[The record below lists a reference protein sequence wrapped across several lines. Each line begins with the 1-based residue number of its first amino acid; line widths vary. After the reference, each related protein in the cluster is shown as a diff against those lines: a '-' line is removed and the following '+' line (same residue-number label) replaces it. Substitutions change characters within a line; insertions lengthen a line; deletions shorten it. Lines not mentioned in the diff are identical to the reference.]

1 MSDKALSLKFLQLIF
16 GALNLLSNIAL
27 IILIINLMTVTERT
41 REHEN
46 PYSYGS
52 SEWKH
57 SMSYRLRVVT
67 ALIATTVALTSIQGL
82 LGWISLCTNKTSY
95 LYVYSLLLFLNL
107 VFFIATIAFD
117 GPWEGPIIGIISD
130 LLLSSIMFNFIKKL
144 KDAIY

>member
-1 MSDKALSLKFLQLIF
+1 MSDKSLSLKFLKLIF

-27 IILIINLMTVTERT
+27 IILIINLMTITERT
-41 REHEN
+41 REYEN
-46 PYSYGS
+46 HYSSGS

-57 SMSYRLRVVT
+57 SMSYRSRVVT

-82 LGWISLCTNKTSY
+82 LGWISLCTNKPSY
-95 LYVYSLLLFLNL
+95 LYVYSLFLFVNL

-117 GPWEGPIIGIISD
+117 GAWEGPIIGIISD